1 LEMASKRQELTNAE
15 QQVATALGKA
25 DKAQAYFD
33 WFTANKSYKT
43 NTEYIKA
50 SSEWDN
56 LFKQYVRQTNYVA
69 RLVQNTNY
77 DENTINTLK
86 AAVKKRKEMV
96 EQLNS
101 LSDQKKAIKTA
112 AIASETEKIEVVKS
126 SVTEANSHVATVK
139 TNLENSPT
147 VADYLEDF
155 LPVVVQKTLSDSD
168 GKFSFTYPR
177 DKMLAIFAHAQRMVL
192 DKTETYYWLVD
203 APTNAETTQ
212 IFLSNNNLVF
222 ADPDGYFKI
231 KPKEEKQGTTAP

>member
-1 LEMASKRQELTNAE
+1 
-15 QQVATALGKA
+15 
-25 DKAQAYFD
+25 
-33 WFTANKSYKT
+33 
-43 NTEYIKA
+43 
-50 SSEWDN
+50 
-56 LFKQYVRQTNYVA
+56 
-69 RLVQNTNY
+69 
-77 DENTINTLK
+77 
-86 AAVKKRKEMV
+86 MV